1 MGSFRRDSG
10 GLRRPVWACRLSSG
24 TTSGANG
31 NNSSQTPLIP
41 YRVHTMAS
49 IPPPKGLRPSP
60 WGGVPLSC
68 GNLMRSRS
76 AVDVIECLAEFAA
89 QGVGGD
95 YVGSCLDLG
104 GACGSGGRS

>member
-1 MGSFRRDSG
+1 
-10 GLRRPVWACRLSSG
+10 
-24 TTSGANG
+24 
-31 NNSSQTPLIP
+31 
-41 YRVHTMAS
+41 MAS

-89 QGVGGD
+89 QGSAVIMWGPAWIWVVSAVAVGGLD
-95 YVGSCLDLG
+95 GLADAPAVLAALDLP
-104 GACGSGGRS
+104 STVRL